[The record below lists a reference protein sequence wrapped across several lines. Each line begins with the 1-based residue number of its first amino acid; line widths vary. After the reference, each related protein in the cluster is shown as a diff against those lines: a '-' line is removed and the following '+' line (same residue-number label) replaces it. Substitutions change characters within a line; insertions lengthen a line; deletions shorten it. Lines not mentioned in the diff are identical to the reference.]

1 MAMWDNSF
9 HWYIYLLD
17 AAALLY
23 LGLVG
28 LYTYGWY
35 NLRKSPQTLARNENT
50 IKVSILIAARNE
62 QDHIPQLLQS
72 LYDQQYPHDLM
83 EVWLVD
89 DHSED
94 DTANRVVAFKTQN
107 TSFQLKLIKN
117 KGQGKKAALR
127 TALLQSN
134 ADLVLITDAD
144 CLLPPG
150 WVSAMVAHFCEANH
164 QLLLGPVRLKQQKS
178 LFGKLQAL
186 EFISLMGST
195 AGAAGA
201 GFPVM
206 GNGANIGVN
215 RQTALELNAFDESEY
230 ASGDDM
236 FLLMAVRKQFGSKA
250 VRFVRADDAIVET
263 EAQPHLSAFM
273 QQRMRWVSKSRG
285 YRDKNVVLPALVVLF
300 FNLMLGLTLVLGMTK
315 ELFLMV
321 FVLFVL
327 LKFLVDYPL
336 LYLATGFLRRRK
348 LMPYALFLE
357 FAYPLYVVVTG
368 LAGLILPFRWKGR
381 RYIK

>member
-23 LGLVG
+23 LGLIG

-50 IKVSILIAARNE
+50 IKVGILIAARNE
-62 QDHIPQLLQS
+62 QEHIPQLLQS
-72 LYDQQYPHDLM
+72 LQEQQYPHSLI

-94 DTANRVVAFKTQN
+94 DTARMVN
-107 TSFQLKLIKN
+107 SFKN
-117 KGQGKKAALR
+117 KHPSFPIHFVINQGQGKKAALR
-127 TALLQSN
+127 TAILLTSG
-134 ADLVLITDAD
+134 DLVLVTDAD
-144 CLLPPG
+144 CSLPPG
-150 WVSAMVAHFCEANH
+150 WVRTMVGHFCEDKC
-164 QLLLGPVRLKQQKS
+164 QLLLGPVRMKQQKTF
-178 LFGKLQAL
+178 LGKLQSL

-195 AGAAGA
+195 AGAVGA

-206 GNGANIGVN
+206 GNGANIGFN
-215 RQTALELNAFDESEY
+215 RQTALELNAFSKSDY

-236 FLLMAVRKQFGSKA
+236 FFLMAIRKRFGSKA
-250 VRFVRADDAIVET
+250 IRFVHAQEAIVET
-263 EAQPHLSAFM
+263 EAQPNLYAFL
-273 QQRMRWVSKSRG
+273 QQRMRWVSKSKG
-285 YRDKNVVLPALVVLF
+285 YRDKYVILPALVVLI
-300 FNLMLGLTLVLGMTK
+300 FNLLFGFTLILGLANQ
-315 ELFLMV
+315 LFIMV
-321 FVLFVL
+321 FVLFAL

-336 LYLATGFLRRRK
+336 LYLTSGFLRRRH

-357 FAYPLYVVVTG
+357 FVYPFYVVFTG
-368 LAGLILPFRWKGR
+368 LAGLFLPFSWKGR
-381 RYIK
+381 RYKK